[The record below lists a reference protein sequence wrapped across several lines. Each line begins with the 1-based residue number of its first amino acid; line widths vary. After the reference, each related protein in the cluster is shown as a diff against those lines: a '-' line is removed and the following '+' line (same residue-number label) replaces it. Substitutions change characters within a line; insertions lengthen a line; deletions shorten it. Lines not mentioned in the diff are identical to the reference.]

1 MQDFDAFVRDTG
13 YDIGLDMLGLNPAG
27 QWRQTGHSW
36 RSPGFPQTSNAPVV
50 GVTWRDAEK
59 FCEWLTARERKRGV
73 LATNQNYRLPRVAE
87 WIYAAGTT
95 LYPWGDEW
103 PPPAGAG
110 NYAGSELLQTV
121 TNHQVISGYNDG
133 FAGTSPVGSFK
144 PNAFGIYDLGG
155 NAWEFCADGPSSGAQ
170 NARWMM
176 GGSWADF
183 AKEALSI
190 SNRARGEGN
199 RRYSHRGF
207 RCVLVLN
214 EAGSA
219 SPP

>member
-1 MQDFDAFVRDTG
+1 M
-13 YDIGLDMLGLNPAG
+13 
-27 QWRQTGHSW
+27 
-36 RSPGFPQTSNAPVV
+36 
-50 GVTWRDAEK
+50 
-59 FCEWLTARERKRGV
+59 
-73 LATNQNYRLPRVAE
+73 
-87 WIYAAGTT
+87 
-95 LYPWGDEW
+95 
-103 PPPAGAG
+103 
-110 NYAGSELLQTV
+110 
-121 TNHQVISGYNDG
+121 ISGYNDG

-207 RCVLVLN
+207 RCVLGVN
-214 EAGSA
+214 
-219 SPP
+219 